1 MDGAR
6 NPGYIRYLPLK
17 DRPVIE
23 WPGGAHL
30 ALWFAPNLE
39 FYEFLPDPNPF
50 RDGWGRTGAP
60 DVMSYAYRDY
70 GNRVGFWR
78 MLDVFDEFEATA
90 SVALN
95 LAVLDHFPE
104 IRDAMVQRDWE
115 IFSHGIYNT
124 RYLFGA
130 TEDEEREFYRD
141 SIETLR
147 RHTGKRLR
155 GMLGP
160 AFTTS
165 AATPR
170 LMAEAGLS
178 YHVDWFIDDQPFPI
192 VVDAGKLIGV
202 PYTREINDGV
212 LFNGWPY
219 YSFEADYFAQ
229 IAKDQFDVLYRE
241 GAESGRVMCVVA
253 ASVLHWPARTNQV
266 SGGSDGLHVF
276 ARRSV
281 GDHCGTDRR
290 SLHRALLR
298 RRRLPAWQHGR
309 PGVTGPATR
318 VRI

>member
-241 GAESGRVMCVVA
+241 GAESGRVMCV
-253 ASVLHWPARTNQV
+253 
-266 SGGSDGLHVF
+266 
-276 ARRSV
+276 
-281 GDHCGTDRR
+281 
-290 SLHRALLR
+290 SLH
-298 RRRLPAWQHGR
+298 PFYIGR
-309 PGVTGPATR
+309 PGRIRYLAEAMDYMFSHDGVWVTTAEQIADHYIEHYYDDAVSRLGST
-318 VRI
+318 VGLE